1 MRYPRHLWSGSW
13 RTDSEQAEEE
23 LARRRG
29 AQFGPGDEDP
39 DHAATALRTTTSD
52 TGGRPRVPAMFA
64 LIVGVLIAGAFAFG
78 ALIGNDNNST
88 QPLPA
93 VASRPIKPSQ
103 GQTRTGAIYAKS
115 VPAVVSIRTGS
126 GSGTGFLIDNT
137 HTIVTNAHVVDT
149 AKHVTVRFGPR
160 GTDLDGQVL
169 GIDASSD
176 LAVVH
181 IQSGSAPKAAKPLP
195 LADSRSVQVGDTA
208 IAIGNP
214 FGLDRTATEGIVSGL
229 GRRIQAPNGFEID
242 QAIQTD
248 APINPGNSGGPLLDD
263 SGRVIGVNSQIETGG
278 ASNGNVGI
286 GFAVPSNTVRSVVP
300 ILEQGKSVEHA
311 YLGVQAAADTSGG
324 VAPAGAEIADVT
336 PGGPAEAAGLQPGDI
351 ITAIDGK
358 PIDSF
363 DQVSE
368 IVNSHKVGD
377 QIDVRVDRGGG
388 ERSFH
393 VKLATRPNSTP

>member
-23 LARRRG
+23 LSRRRG
-29 AQFGPGDEDP
+29 GRFGPGEEGP
-39 DHAATALRTTTSD
+39 EGEPGHAHHTTATP
-52 TGGRPRVPAMFA
+52 GGRPRVPTVFA
-64 LIVGVLIAGAFAFG
+64 LIVGMLIALAFAVG
-78 ALIGNDNNST
+78 TLVGKGNDST
-88 QPLPA
+88 KPLPA
-93 VASRPIKPSQ
+93 VASRPINTKQ
-103 GQTRTGAIYAKS
+103 GQTQAGAIYAKS
-115 VPAVVSIRTGS
+115 VPAVVSIRTS
-126 GSGTGFLIDNT
+126 AGSGTGFLIDNT

-149 AKHVTVRFGPR
+149 AKHVTVRFGAN
-160 GTDLDGQVL
+160 GSDLDGTVL

-181 IQSGSAPKAAKPLP
+181 LQPGSAPKSAHPLP

-229 GRRIQAPNGFEID
+229 GRQIQAPNGFQID

-248 APINPGNSGGPLLDD
+248 APINPGNSGGPLLDA

-278 ASNGNVGI
+278 AGNGNVGI
-286 GFAVPSNTVRSVVP
+286 GFAVPSNTVRQVVP
-300 ILEQGKSVEHA
+300 ILEQGKNVEHA
-311 YLGVQAAADTSGG
+311 FLGVEAAADASGL
-324 VAPAGAEIADVT
+324 APAGAEIANVT
-336 PGGPAEAAGLQPGDI
+336 AGGPAEAAGLQPGDI

-358 PIDSF
+358 KIDSF

-368 IVNSHKVGD
+368 IVNGHKVGD
-377 QIDVRVDRGGG
+377 EIDVRVDRGGG

-393 VKLATRPNSTP
+393 VTLGTRPKSAP

>member
-13 RTDSEQAEEE
+13 RTDSEEAEEE

-29 AQFGPGDEDP
+29 GRFAPGDEDP
-39 DHAATALRTTTSD
+39 DLPAGAHSSAATSAS
-52 TGGRPRVPAMFA
+52 GRPRVPAIFA
-64 LIVGVLIAGAFAFG
+64 VVVGMLIAGAFAAG
-78 ALIGNDNNST
+78 SLIGKDDSST
-88 QPLPA
+88 KPLPA
-93 VASRPIKPSQ
+93 VASRPINPRQ

-115 VPAVVSIRTGS
+115 VPAVVSIRTS
-126 GSGTGFLIDNT
+126 AGSGTGFLIDNT
-137 HTIVTNAHVVDT
+137 HTIVTNAHVV
-149 AKHVTVRFGPR
+149 AASKHVTVRFGAN

-169 GIDASSD
+169 GVDASSD

-181 IQSGSAPKAAKPLP
+181 LQPGSAPKSAKPLP
-195 LADSRSVQVGDTA
+195 LADSRSVQIGDTA

-242 QAIQTD
+242 EAIQTD

-278 ASNGNVGI
+278 SSSGNVGI
-286 GFAVPSNTVRSVVP
+286 GFAVPSNTVRSVIP

-311 YLGVQAAADTSGG
+311 FLGVEAAADVSGG
-324 VAPAGAEIADVT
+324 IAPAGAEIANVT
-336 PGGPAEAAGLQPGDI
+336 AGGPAEAAGLQPGDI

-358 PIDSF
+358 AIDSF

-368 IVNSHKVGD
+368 VVNQHKVGD

-388 ERSFH
+388 SRSFR
-393 VKLATRPNSTP
+393 VKLGTRPKSAP

>member
-13 RTDSEQAEEE
+13 RTDSEEAEEE

-29 AQFGPGDEDP
+29 GRFAEGDEQP
-39 DHAATALRTTTSD
+39 EHATAPHSIETDGR
-52 TGGRPRVPAMFA
+52 RPRVPALFA
-64 LIVGVLIAGAFAFG
+64 LTVGLLIAGAFAIG
-78 ALIGNDNNST
+78 TLIGKDDSSSK
-88 QPLPA
+88 PLPA
-93 VASRPIKPSQ
+93 VASRPINPRQ
-103 GQTRTGAIYAKS
+103 GQTRTGAIYAKA
-115 VPAVVSIRTGS
+115 VPAVVSIRTS
-126 GSGTGFLIDNT
+126 AGSGTGFLIDNT

-149 AKHVTVRFGPR
+149 AKHVTVRFGAN

-169 GIDASSD
+169 GMDASSD
-176 LAVVH
+176 LAVVR
-181 IQSGSAPKAAKPLP
+181 IQPGSAPKVAKPLP
-195 LADSRSVQVGDTA
+195 LADSRSVQVGDEA

-278 ASNGNVGI
+278 GTSGGNVGI
-286 GFAVPSNTVRSVVP
+286 GFAVPSNTLRSVVP
-300 ILEQGKSVEHA
+300 ILEQGKNVEHA
-311 YLGVQAAADTSGG
+311 YLGVQAAGDVTGG

-358 PIDSF
+358 GIDSF
-363 DQVSE
+363 DQVSA

-377 QIDVRVDRGGG
+377 EIDVRVSRGGG

>member
-1 MRYPRHLWSGSW
+1 MRFPRHLWSGDW

-29 AQFGPGDEDP
+29 SDRPAAGDGDP
-39 DHAATALRTTTSD
+39 TLVHGTDTTLPPTP
-52 TGGRPRVPAMFA
+52 TGRPRVPAVMA
-64 LIVGVLIAGAFAFG
+64 LVVGVLIAGAFAVG
-78 ALIGNDNNST
+78 SLTGRNSDT
-88 QPLPA
+88 NALPA
-93 VASRPIKPSQ
+93 VSSRPINPRQ

-115 VPAVVSIRTGS
+115 VPAVVSIRTSS

-137 HTIVTNAHVVDT
+137 NTIVTNAHVVDNS
-149 AKHVTVRFGPR
+149 KHVTVRFGPN
-160 GTDLDGQVL
+160 GTDLDGTVR
-169 GIDASSD
+169 GVDASSD

-181 IQSGSAPKAAKPLP
+181 LQPGSAPASAKPLP
-195 LADSRSVQVGDTA
+195 LADSRAVQVGDTA

-286 GFAVPSNTVRSVVP
+286 GFAVPSNTLRQVVP
-300 ILEQGKSVEHA
+300 ILEKGQNVDHA
-311 YLGVQAAADTSGG
+311 FLGVQAAGDATGG
-324 VAPAGAEIADVT
+324 VAPAGAEIAAVT
-336 PGGPAEAAGLQPGDI
+336 AGGPAEAAGLQPGDI
-351 ITAIDGK
+351 IVAIDGK
-358 PIDSF
+358 KVDEF
-363 DQVSE
+363 GQVSA
-368 IVNSHKVGD
+368 IVNQHKVGD
-377 QIDVRVDRGGG
+377 QIDIRVQRGGG

-393 VKLATRPNSTP
+393 VKLGKRPQTAP

>member
-29 AQFGPGDEDP
+29 APFGPGHEDP
-39 DHAATALRTTTSD
+39 DHAATAVHTTTSD
-52 TGGRPRVPAMFA
+52 AGRRPRVPAMFA

-93 VASRPIKPSQ
+93 VASRPINPAQ

-115 VPAVVSIRTGS
+115 VPAVVSIRTS
-126 GSGTGFLIDNT
+126 AGSGTGFLIDNT

-149 AKHVTVRFGPR
+149 AKHVTVRFGPT

-176 LAVVH
+176 LAIVH

-300 ILEQGKSVEHA
+300 ILEQGKNVEHA

-393 VKLATRPNSTP
+393 VKLGTRPNSTP